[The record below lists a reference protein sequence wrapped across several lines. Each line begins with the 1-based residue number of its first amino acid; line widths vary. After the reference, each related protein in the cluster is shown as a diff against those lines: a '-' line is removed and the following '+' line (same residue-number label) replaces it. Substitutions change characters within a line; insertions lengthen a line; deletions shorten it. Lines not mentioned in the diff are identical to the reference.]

1 MTQQKTSDEVMNQ
14 LIDKIAIGEW
24 KSGDVL
30 PGERILCERFGVSRA
45 LMRESLV
52 ALQLLGIVN
61 VRHGGKRT
69 VADFSYEKVSPLMAA
84 TLRHQPHFNQDLL
97 HFREVLECDAVRLAA
112 AHRDGGSLLDVVER
126 MRHAL
131 DADEVV
137 RADLDLQFHQELFR
151 LSQNVLLIK
160 TAELIEALLVH
171 SVRFNRATILQDPRY
186 AEILIHQHARI
197 ALAICEGEA
206 DVGVDAMRNHLQT
219 VKRFQEV
226 V

>member
-1 MTQQKTSDEVMNQ
+1 MTQLKTSDEVMNR
-14 LIDKIAIGEW
+14 LIEKIADGEW

-30 PGERILCERFGVSRA
+30 PGERSLCETFGVSRA
-45 LMRESLV
+45 LMRESLI

-69 VADFSYEKVSPLMAA
+69 IADFSYDKVSPLMAA

-112 AHRDGGSLLDVVER
+112 AYRDCGELLTLVDR
-126 MRHAL
+126 MTQAL
-131 DADEVV
+131 DADESD
-137 RADLDLQFHQELFR
+137 RANLDLQFHQELFR
-151 LSQNVLLIK
+151 LSRNVLFIK
-160 TAELIEALLVH
+160 TADLIEALLVH
-171 SVRFNRATILQDPRY
+171 SVRFNRTAILRDPRY

-197 ALAICEGEA
+197 ALAIRDGEA
-206 DVGVDAMRNHLQT
+206 EIGADAMRNHLQT
-219 VKRFQEV
+219 VKQFQEV

>member
-1 MTQQKTSDEVMNQ
+1 MTQLKTSDEVMNR
-14 LIDKIAIGEW
+14 LIDNIAIGEW
-24 KSGDVL
+24 KSGDIL
-30 PGERILCERFGVSRA
+30 PGERILCETFGVSRA

-69 VADFSYEKVSPLMAA
+69 IAEFSYDKVSPLMAA

-97 HFREVLECDAVRLAA
+97 HFREVLECDAVKLAA
-112 AHRDGGSLLDVVER
+112 HYQDTGDLLAIVEA
-126 MRHAL
+126 MTKAM
-131 DADEVV
+131 DEDETV
-137 RADLDLQFHQELFR
+137 RADLDLKFHQELFR
-151 LSQNVLLIK
+151 LSRNVLLIK
-160 TAELIEALLVH
+160 TAELIESLLVH

-197 ALAICEGEA
+197 AYAINEG
-206 DVGVDAMRNHLQT
+206 DGDRGVEAMRNHLQT
-219 VKRFQEV
+219 VKQFQEV

>member
-1 MTQQKTSDEVMNQ
+1 MTQLKTSDEVMNR
-14 LIDKIAIGEW
+14 LIDKIAAGEW

-30 PGERILCERFGVSRA
+30 PGERLLCETFGVSRA
-45 LMRESLV
+45 LMRESLI

-69 VADFSYEKVSPLMAA
+69 IADFSYDKVSPLMAA

-112 AHRDGGSLLDVVER
+112 SYRETGELMVLVEQ
-126 MRHAL
+126 MAQAL
-131 DADEVV
+131 DADETL
-137 RADLDLQFHQELFR
+137 RADLDLKFHQELFR
-151 LSQNVLLIK
+151 LSRNVLLIK
-160 TAELIEALLVH
+160 TAELIESLLVH

-197 ALAICEGEA
+197 ALAIKEGEGDIGA
-206 DVGVDAMRNHLQT
+206 DAMRNHLQT
-219 VKRFQEV
+219 VKQFQEV

>member
-1 MTQQKTSDEVMNQ
+1 MTQLKTSDEVMNR

-30 PGERILCERFGVSRA
+30 PGERVLCELFGVSRA
-45 LMRESLV
+45 LMRESLI

-69 VADFSYEKVSPLMAA
+69 IAEFSYEKVSPLMAA

-97 HFREVLECDAVRLAA
+97 HFREVLECDAVQLAA
-112 AHRDGGSLLDVVER
+112 HYQDTGELLNIVDH
-126 MRHAL
+126 MTKAM
-131 DADEVV
+131 DEDETV
-137 RADLDLQFHQELFR
+137 RADLDLRFHQELFR
-151 LSQNVLLIK
+151 LSRNVLLIK
-160 TAELIEALLVH
+160 TAELIESLLVH

-197 ALAICEGEA
+197 AYAINDG
-206 DVGVDAMRNHLQT
+206 DGDRGVEAMRNHLQT
-219 VKRFQEV
+219 VKQFQEV